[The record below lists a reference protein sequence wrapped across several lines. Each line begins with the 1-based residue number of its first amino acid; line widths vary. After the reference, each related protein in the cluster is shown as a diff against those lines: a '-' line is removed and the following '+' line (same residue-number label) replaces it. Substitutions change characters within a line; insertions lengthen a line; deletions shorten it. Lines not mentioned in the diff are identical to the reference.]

1 MTAASDGGALPVL
14 YSFRRCPY
22 AMRARLALMVSGQNC
37 ELREVVLRDKPQALR
52 DASAKAT
59 VPVLVEPSGNVIEQ
73 SLDIMCWALSRAD
86 PDGWLMPTDGSLA
99 EMLALIAACD
109 EGFKPQLDRYK
120 YPERHGV
127 QAAVARE
134 EASAFL
140 SQLEQ
145 RLAKAPFLFGHHA
158 ALADMA
164 IAPFIRQFAGVDAA
178 WFAPQW
184 PSLQRWLTAWEGS
197 ALFAR
202 VMHKYAQWKPGSAP
216 VVFGATASA
225 SLQAR
230 ALQRA

>member
-1 MTAASDGGALPVL
+1 MTASPATSTLPVL

-22 AMRARLALMVSGQNC
+22 AMRARLALMVSGEAC

-59 VPVLVEPSGNVIEQ
+59 VPVLVQPGGNVIDQ
-73 SLDIMCWALSRAD
+73 SLDIMQWALSRAD

-109 EGFKPQLDRYK
+109 DGFKPQLDRYK

-127 QAAVARE
+127 QAGAARD
-134 EASAFL
+134 EANMFL

-145 RLAKAPFLFGHHA
+145 RLTKAPLLFGQHT

-164 IAPFIRQFAGVDAA
+164 IAPFVRQFAGVDAA
-178 WFAPQW
+178 WFSSQW
-184 PSLQRWLTAWEGS
+184 PLLQRWLSDWEGS
-197 ALFAR
+197 ALFAS
-202 VMHKYAQWKPGSAP
+202 VMDKYAPWKPGSAP
-216 VVFGATASA
+216 VVFGVTASA
-225 SLQAR
+225 SLQA
-230 ALQRA
+230 